1 MPCTVKSLL
10 SGNSNRNC
18 EYIIPPGTQTH
29 HSEVENMVY
38 KECGKPCHFVKIE
51 RNCPA
56 VGCYCKDGYMLNTT
70 TGKCYK
76 EKCPPPPPPPPD
88 KLPDCNFTLGEL
100 HSCTY
105 IA

>member
-1 MPCTVKSLL
+1 MPCTVQSLL
-10 SGNSNRNC
+10 SGNSSRNC
-18 EYIIPPGTQTH
+18 EYIIPGTQTH
-29 HSEVENMVY
+29 PSKVENMVY
-38 KECGKPCHFVKIE
+38 KECGKPCHRVKIE

-76 EKCPPPPPPPPD
+76 EKCDCPPPNCI
-88 KLPDCNFTLGEL
+88 LALGEL
-100 HSCTY
+100 PSCTY